1 MALRRG
7 PPASGTTK
15 SSWFRRVLNGA
26 RVASAIWFAF
36 AARGAKGKQKWPRSP
51 FPAGDYA
58 AQNASSHIRAHAGPR
73 YHGLWINT
81 PPSNVN
87 IEMKQLIEL
96 STAPEPLDA
105 LAGTLEVAPQAAPGI
120 EPPPAPS
127 SAAATTKTTPVQ
139 IVLIVLGTIAFLY
152 FARPVVLP
160 VVLACVAGVTLKP
173 LIRWLSYCHIPPALG
188 TAVVLSLLVA
198 AVGIGFFQLGRP
210 AMTWMN
216 DAPAHM
222 AQLRQRVQRMF
233 PRVAR
238 FNQAADAVNNL
249 GAAEEEKKKVTTV
262 ELKTS
267 RVPST
272 FINWT
277 GTFLAGVGE
286 MLVLLYLLLASGDL
300 FLQKLVHV
308 MPTFREKKSAVEI
321 SHEIQQNISNY
332 LFSVSL
338 INIALGA
345 VVSGGLY
352 WLGVPNAL
360 MWGMLVAVL
369 NFVPY
374 FGPVAGIILL
384 AAVGL
389 LTFDTLWKG
398 LLPPAWYLLLHLL
411 EANLITPV
419 LLGRRFT
426 LNPVVIFVSLIF
438 WTWLWGVP
446 GALLS
451 VPILVSIKV
460 ICDRVPSLSSVSEL
474 LAS

>member
-1 MALRRG
+1 ME
-7 PPASGTTK
+7 PA
-15 SSWFRRVLNGA
+15 
-26 RVASAIWFAF
+26 
-36 AARGAKGKQKWPRSP
+36 AK
-51 FPAGDYA
+51 
-58 AQNASSHIRAHAGPR
+58 
-73 YHGLWINT
+73 
-81 PPSNVN
+81 V
-87 IEMKQLIEL
+87 IEL
-96 STAPEPLDA
+96 VTAPEPLDSS
-105 LAGTLEVAPQAAPGI
+105 AGTLDLPVKAAPGS
-120 EPPPAPS
+120 ESPPAPT
-127 SAAATTKTTPVQ
+127 SAVAATKTTHVQ

-152 FARPVVLP
+152 FARPVILP
-160 VVLACVAGVTLKP
+160 VFLAVMAGMALKP
-173 LIRWLSYCHIPPALG
+173 LIRWLSYGHIPPAISA
-188 TAVVLSLLVA
+188 AVVLCLLVA
-198 AVGIGFFQLGRP
+198 AVGIGFFEMGRP

-222 AQLRQRVQRMF
+222 AELRQRVQRIF

-249 GAAEEEKKKVTTV
+249 GAADEEQKKVTTV

-267 RVPST
+267 RVPSS

-286 MLVLLYLLLASGDL
+286 TLVLLYLMLASGDL
-300 FLQKLVHV
+300 FLQKLVRV
-308 MPTFREKKSAVEI
+308 MPTLREKKSAVGM

-338 INIALGA
+338 INIGLGV

-360 MWGMLVAVL
+360 MWGMLAAVL

-374 FGPVAGIILL
+374 FGPVVGIILL
-384 AAVGL
+384 ATVGL

-411 EANLITPV
+411 EANFITPV

-460 ICDRVPSLSSVSEL
+460 VCDRVPTLSSLSEL
-474 LAS
+474 LTT

>member
-1 MALRRG
+1 MRLNMNPSTITPSMAALEDSAVADAPRLET
-7 PPASGTTK
+7 P
-15 SSWFRRVLNGA
+15 SSE
-26 RVASAIWFAF
+26 
-36 AARGAKGKQKWPRSP
+36 Q
-51 FPAGDYA
+51 
-58 AQNASSHIRAHAGPR
+58 SSV
-73 YHGLWINT
+73 
-81 PPSNVN
+81 PSN
-87 IEMKQLIEL
+87 
-96 STAPEPLDA
+96 
-105 LAGTLEVAPQAAPGI
+105 
-120 EPPPAPS
+120 
-127 SAAATTKTTPVQ
+127 AATTRTASGPRALV
-139 IVLIVLGTIAFLY
+139 VLGVIAFLY

-160 VVLACVAGVTLKP
+160 VFLACVAGMTLKP
-173 LIRWLSYCHIPPALG
+173 LIRWLSCCHIPPPVSA
-188 TAVVLSLLVA
+188 AVVLSLLV
-198 AVGIGFFQLGRP
+198 VGVTIGFIQLGQP
-210 AMTWMN
+210 ALTWIN
-216 DAPAHM
+216 DAPQHM
-222 AQLRQRVQRMF
+222 TELRQRVQTIF
-233 PRVAR
+233 PGVTR
-238 FNQAADAVNNL
+238 FSQAAAAVNNL
-249 GAAEEEKKKVTTV
+249 GATEEEQKKAPTV
-262 ELKTS
+262 EIKTN
-267 RVPST
+267 RVPSA

-308 MPTFREKKSAVEI
+308 MPTMSDKKRAVEI

-338 INIALGA
+338 INFALGII
-345 VVSGGLY
+345 VSAGLY
-352 WLGVPNAL
+352 FMGVPNAA
-360 MWGMLVAVL
+360 MWGILVAVL

-374 FGPVAGIILL
+374 FGPIAGVILL

-389 LTFDTLWKG
+389 LAFGTLGRG

-460 ICDRVPSLSSVSEL
+460 VCDRIPTLSSASEL
-474 LAS
+474 LAR